1 MNPDWTFLKVNERN
15 IETLL
20 PRLGHLM
27 QDAEFDLEKFRLK
40 GLNFRVKNRQQKT
53 ILACDEKT
61 EEKATEKYYQ
71 MTETQ
76 REKQHHRHGSAYIVH
91 DQTRADKS

>member
-27 QDAEFDLEKFRLK
+27 QDAEFDLEKFKLK

-53 ILACDEKT
+53 ILSSDEKI
-61 EEKATEKYYQ
+61 EERATEKYYQ

-76 REKQHHRHGSAYIVH
+76 REKQQHRHAHGSTLH
-91 DQTRADKS
+91 STCSDQS

>member
-1 MNPDWTFLKVNERN
+1 
-15 IETLL
+15 
-20 PRLGHLM
+20 M

-53 ILACDEKT
+53 ILSSDEKP

-76 REKQHHRHGSAYIVH
+76 KEKQQHILGSTYKP
-91 DQTRADKS
+91 T